1 MLSKI
6 FKIILVSIVLLLSVG
21 IPASIYFVRLRND
34 SFLGRILK
42 EKVIKYPKL
51 VRLMDLNEPGDYK
64 FFYLGL
70 GNEALRVKVVT
81 LNDKY
86 SDKDAK
92 NWFTEILQKTVNK
105 KAVFSDKSVSYP
117 KTELLENE
125 DLNKIRDEIISD
137 AETDLNLVYAG
148 SYAVEPSSVGV
159 VIHRDTIFIFADA
172 IEALSEKGYI
182 NNLLEKTTIM
192 HEWGHLLSLEHFNK
206 ENCIMNEL
214 LEVYDRPPTGKTIP
228 AVYCWEELNQLR
240 KIKEAI

>member
-148 SYAVEPSSVGV
+148 SYAV
-159 VIHRDTIFIFADA
+159 ADA